1 MLFPCH
7 AYHFSASTM
16 NNIGEGKGISPVRT
30 KSSKLKKRRRQRESE
45 ASTCSLQSVPAAA
58 TTSSLIDRNKKQSN
72 NDLTTKNESTAGAA
86 GSDAQCTSI
95 LQKENNSVV
104 VSKPTS
110 LSDRNKGLTDPSRRN
125 NNLISLKKA
134 HVIKGERTTS
144 KLSFIDEMDP
154 TQLSNVGKD
163 VMASFMHIDVTSEL
177 ERAFAPSSTDIF
189 DTTDKNNVFYHDLIG
204 RIGPLDIGD
213 NDEAFSIAFPQ
224 CKIPKSS
231 NARVEGPSIS
241 TSLQTINLKRQTCYG
256 MSIPMSWC
264 QFPGPNSEQ
273 SNTKENADTPI
284 AVDVTDPID
293 SATSELVI
301 EEEDIVSSPSL
312 QYQGRIRISSDKGAT
327 IREVFDIDESD
338 YVIGKL
344 SQGDER
350 YFIEKKMLPAP
361 PPDSDDDESDSDDED
376 CVAVVRYK
384 IVLNEHDC
392 IGCSHEFVERDTTSG
407 KMVGWISDRGR
418 LANDPYFILKELDE

>member
-1 MLFPCH
+1 
-7 AYHFSASTM
+7 M
-16 NNIGEGKGISPVRT
+16 NDRSEGKGISPVRT

-45 ASTCSLQSVPAAA
+45 ASTCSLQSVPAVS
-58 TTSSLIDRNKKQSN
+58 TSSSLIDRNKKRSN
-72 NDLTTKNESTAGAA
+72 NDLTTKNESTVGAL
-86 GSDAQCTSI
+86 GGDVQCTSI
-95 LQKENNSVV
+95 LQKENNAVA

-110 LSDRNKGLTDPSRRN
+110 LSDGNKGLTDPSRRN
-125 NNLISLKKA
+125 NNLISTEKA
-134 HVIKGERTTS
+134 HVNKGERTTS
-144 KLSFIDEMDP
+144 KLSFIDEMDL

-163 VMASFMHIDVTSEL
+163 VMASFMNMDVTSEL
-177 ERAFAPSSTDIF
+177 GLGFASSTENF

-213 NDEAFSIAFPQ
+213 NNVALSIAFPR
-224 CKIPKSS
+224 CDTSDNS

-241 TSLQTINLKRQTCYG
+241 TSIQTMKLTRQTCYG
-256 MSIPMSWC
+256 MSLPLSWC
-264 QFPGPNSEQ
+264 QFPGPQSEQ
-273 SNTKENADTPI
+273 SNTKTNAASPSAI
-284 AVDVTDPID
+284 DVTDQID
-293 SATSELVI
+293 SVSKELVI
-301 EEEDIVSSPSL
+301 EEEEEDVISTPSL
-312 QYQGRIRISSDKGAT
+312 QYQGRIIIASDKGAT

-407 KMVGWISDRGR
+407 KMVGWISDRG
-418 LANDPYFILKELDE
+418 

>member
-1 MLFPCH
+1 
-7 AYHFSASTM
+7 M
-16 NNIGEGKGISPVRT
+16 NDRSEGKGISPVRA

-45 ASTCSLQSVPAAA
+45 ASTCSLQSVPAVA
-58 TTSSLIDRNKKQSN
+58 TSSSLIDRNKKRSN
-72 NDLTTKNESTAGAA
+72 NDLTTKNESTVGAL
-86 GSDAQCTSI
+86 GGDVQCTSI
-95 LQKENNSVV
+95 LQKENNAVA

-110 LSDRNKGLTDPSRRN
+110 LSDGNKGLTDPSRRN
-125 NNLISLKKA
+125 NNLISTEKA
-134 HVIKGERTTS
+134 HVNKGERTTS
-144 KLSFIDEMDP
+144 KLSFIDEMDL

-163 VMASFMHIDVTSEL
+163 VMASFMNMDVTSEL
-177 ERAFAPSSTDIF
+177 GLGFASSTENF
-189 DTTDKNNVFYHDLIG
+189 DTTDKSNVFYHDLIG

-213 NDEAFSIAFPQ
+213 NNVALSIAFPR
-224 CKIPKSS
+224 CDTSDNS

-241 TSLQTINLKRQTCYG
+241 TSIQTMKLTRQTCYG
-256 MSIPMSWC
+256 MSLPLSWC
-264 QFPGPNSEQ
+264 QFPGPQSEQ
-273 SNTKENADTPI
+273 SNTKTNAASPSAI
-284 AVDVTDPID
+284 DVTDQID
-293 SATSELVI
+293 SVSKELVI
-301 EEEDIVSSPSL
+301 EEEEEDVISTPSL
-312 QYQGRIRISSDKGAT
+312 QYQGRIIIASDKGAT

>member
-1 MLFPCH
+1 
-7 AYHFSASTM
+7 M
-16 NNIGEGKGISPVRT
+16 NDRSEGKGISPVRA

-45 ASTCSLQSVPAAA
+45 ASTCSLQSIPAAA
-58 TTSSLIDRNKKQSN
+58 ITTSLLVDRNKKQSN
-72 NDLTTKNESTAGAA
+72 NDLTTKSESMAGAL
-86 GSDAQCTSI
+86 GGDVHCTSI
-95 LQKENNSVV
+95 LQKENNAVAV
-104 VSKPTS
+104 PKPSS

-125 NNLISLKKA
+125 NNLISTEKA
-134 HVIKGERTTS
+134 HLNKGERTTS
-144 KLSFIDEMDP
+144 KLSFIDEMDLA
-154 TQLSNVGKD
+154 QISNVGKD
-163 VMASFMHIDVTSEL
+163 VMASLMNMDVTSEL
-177 ERAFAPSSTDIF
+177 ERAFASSSYSLASSTENF

-204 RIGPLDIGD
+204 RIGPPDIGD
-213 NDEAFSIAFPQ
+213 NNVALSIAFPR
-224 CKIPKSS
+224 CDTSDNI
-231 NARVEGPSIS
+231 NARVEGQRIS
-241 TSLQTINLKRQTCYG
+241 TSVQTINLKRQTCYG

-264 QFPGPNSEQ
+264 QFPGPKSEQ
-273 SNTKENADTPI
+273 SSTKTNVASPFLIDATDQIDT
-284 AVDVTDPID
+284 V
-293 SATSELVI
+293 SK
-301 EEEDIVSSPSL
+301 EEEDVVSSTSL
-312 QYQGRIRISSDKGAT
+312 QYQGRIIIASDKGAT

-344 SQGDER
+344 SEGDKR